1 MKILGLKQGT
11 LPSYTWAPHSFWDT
25 QRNPRALKN
34 KTKYYWADWFLRSL
48 WASMKP
54 IIPRVQKKALKN
66 TLRFG
71 EFRKPASQRP
81 SKKLSCGKYSW
92 WIWEVIFFFLP
103 ENAVGAEKKKAILNK
118 LYNRKRG
125 VFQMLNVSSRC
136 ISHSSEFTN
145 SHHSLN
151 PGNER
156 EIFLPRFFQLK
167 LRVKERWLSLPSGK
181 YSDLWRKAGNYCIL
195 SQSFTFQC
203 IFSWDFLILKDTFLF
218 PSELEWLWSFV

>member
-1 MKILGLKQGT
+1 
-11 LPSYTWAPHSFWDT
+11 
-25 QRNPRALKN
+25 
-34 KTKYYWADWFLRSL
+34 
-48 WASMKP
+48 MKP

-81 SKKLSCGKYSW
+81 SKKPSCGKYSW

-103 ENAVGAEKKKAILNK
+103 ENAVGAEKKKQYWINYITGKQEYSKCWMFPADVSAILQNS
-118 LYNRKRG
+118 LIPITAW
-125 VFQMLNVSSRC
+125 VLD
-136 ISHSSEFTN
+136 ETN
-145 SHHSLN
+145 QC
-151 PGNER
+151 

-181 YSDLWRKAGNYCIL
+181 YSDLWCKAGNYCIL
-195 SQSFTFQC
+195 SQSFTFQY

-218 PSELEWLWSFV
+218 PSELEGLWSLA